1 MEGGGVGGRGC
12 WPCPIIVSGTVT
24 AWRADLAAVF
34 NFRGALSWWF
44 AGGSASSAPMMAV
57 VGLLCCALIIYVWCS
72 IPSSLLRPAEVARG
86 EGGGC
91 GRSVLVV
98 GLQVVFFFGDS
109 APAGLGGEGSGFCRS
124 LGDAAGGPRRCCVG
138 WKLGGVGERMP
149 WPCSISDLLFRRS
162 AADDSCGCLL
172 HVVAPL
178 RRRLVVRRRLRRLGF
193 LGEWWWI

>member
-12 WPCPIIVSGTVT
+12 WPCPIIDSGTVT

-91 GRSVLVV
+91 GRSV
-98 GLQVVFFFGDS
+98 FG
-109 APAGLGGEGSGFCRS
+109 GGS
-124 LGDAAGGPRRCCVG
+124 AGG
-138 WKLGGVGERMP
+138 
-149 WPCSISDLLFRRS
+149 LL
-162 AADDSCGCLL
+162 
-172 HVVAPL
+172 
-178 RRRLVVRRRLRRLGF
+178 LRRLCSGRPWWR
-193 LGEWWWI
+193 GERLLLEFGRCGWWA